1 MILARR
7 ICGAVV
13 VLTLL
18 AGCAGTDNTAGV
30 SAGTPAPATRSDAL
44 IPGLAENGV
53 GARLD
58 AEDRRAL
65 AEAERRALEDAGPN
79 RPVPWTNPR
88 SGHFGQVLAGP
99 SYFVNDRNC
108 RDYAHTITIDG
119 QAETLRGTAC
129 RDAEGVWRNAG

>member
-1 MILARR
+1 MAHR
-7 ICGAVV
+7 ICLA
-13 VLTLL
+13 TILL
-18 AGCAGTDNTAGV
+18 ALLVGCAGTENRAGAPTGASTV
-30 SAGTPAPATRSDAL
+30 ASAGTSSAL
-44 IPGLAENGV
+44 IPGLAENTV

-65 AEAERRALEDAGPN
+65 AEAERRALNDAGPN

-108 RDYAHTITIDG
+108 RDYAHTITVDG
-119 QAETLRGTAC
+119 EAETLRGTAC
-129 RDAEGVWRNAG
+129 RDADGGWRNAG

>member
-7 ICGAVV
+7 ICGVTLFLA
-13 VLTLL
+13 LL
-18 AGCAGTDNTAGV
+18 AGCAGAENRAGAPTGAV
-30 SAGTPAPATRSDAL
+30 APASPSGAL
-44 IPGLAENGV
+44 IPGLAENVV

-58 AEDRRAL
+58 SEDRRAL
-65 AEAERRALEDAGPN
+65 AEAERRALDDAGPN

-108 RDYAHTITIDG
+108 RDYAHTITVDG

-129 RDAEGVWRNAG
+129 RDPEGAWRNAG